1 MPSRSDGHELAA
13 CRPLPTPAHGLV
25 PMGGTGLQSRV
36 RQDLFDA
43 GCFKT
48 AAMTVNSHRTWGG
61 AQGRILRA
69 VDRGTAEITN

>member
-1 MPSRSDGHELAA
+1 M
-13 CRPLPTPAHGLV
+13 
-25 PMGGTGLQSRV
+25 
-36 RQDLFDA
+36 RQDLFDD

>member
-1 MPSRSDGHELAA
+1 MSWLRAGRFQRRPAGWCPWVARV
-13 CRPLPTPAHGLV
+13 CRAV
-25 PMGGTGLQSRV
+25 M
-36 RQDLFDA
+36 RQDLFDD